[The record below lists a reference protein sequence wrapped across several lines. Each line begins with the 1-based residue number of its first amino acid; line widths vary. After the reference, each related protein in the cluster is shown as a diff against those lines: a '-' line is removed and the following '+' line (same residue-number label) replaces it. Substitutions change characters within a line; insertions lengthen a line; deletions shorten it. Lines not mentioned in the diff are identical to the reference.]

1 MNYFILIIIGVAGVA
16 LGVYMAKRGVRAP
29 QGGNT
34 QSAVNEGRVVAKQM
48 ALERVFSEIQKKGSI
63 TNDEVQAL
71 LSVSDATAERYL
83 QELEAAGGI
92 SQVGAGGKGVSYRI
106 KE

>member
-1 MNYFILIIIGVAGVA
+1 MDYLILIIVGAAGVV
-16 LGVYMAKRGVRAP
+16 LGMYMARRGARAP
-29 QGGNT
+29 QGGT
-34 QSAVNEGRVVAKQM
+34 AQSAVNEGRVVAKQE
-48 ALERVFSEIQKKGSI
+48 ALERVFSLIQKKGSI

-71 LSVSDATAERYL
+71 LGVSDATAERYL

-92 SQVGAGGKGVSYRI
+92 SQVGGAGKGVSYKI